1 MLRESRS
8 GLCVQ
13 SWSTLPPSSPTLRH
27 IHQRRQDVSSALE
40 DSLTGSMA
48 SWIEGSTTREGF
60 SKSPASFLPL
70 PPTFPGSQ
78 LCDIT
83 DNLLSALPAA
93 GEVGSYSRSA
103 DSTRPPAG
111 KPGRLGLQLLPMAHK
126 SLASKIFCLCC
137 RDCKEPR
144 DMDDSNTSS
153 QTQEHQ
159 TLTGLQLQ
167 KNERGRQNP
176 KLANTGKPII
186 YAEEDSFS
194 SSYEFEQSMRRTCPS
209 GPTIPRR
216 QPKHGVKDPLLLLLQ
231 GQQWVIY
238 DLFLLPRT
246 ESMSRASSTV
256 FEFEQRFSHIFF

>member
-93 GEVGSYSRSA
+93 
-103 DSTRPPAG
+103 
-111 KPGRLGLQLLPMAHK
+111 AHK

-256 FEFEQRFSHIFF
+256 FERRRCLSHPCASSKSLQLLKVTVEGAAAN